1 MKQLSKNAALKT
13 WPTLEHGLNSIKTL
27 KETQRN
33 HTLKSACVGAESLA
47 VEIYKFQAGLTPI
60 IMSDLFTTRENK
72 YSLRNFQALKS
83 SHKRTVT
90 FGTET
95 ISYWEHQIW
104 SVILERLKTLAT
116 LNKFEKEMKK
126 MEV

>member
-1 MKQLSKNAALKT
+1 M
-13 WPTLEHGLNSIKTL
+13 
-27 KETQRN
+27 
-33 HTLKSACVGAESLA
+33 KSACVGAESLA
-47 VEIYKFQAGLTPI
+47 VEIYKFQAGLTPL

-90 FGTET
+90 FGTEP
-95 ISYWEHQIW
+95 IAYWEHQIW

-126 MEV
+126 WKCDACPCTECAKHTFNILALLTKESNVYFSPTPLL